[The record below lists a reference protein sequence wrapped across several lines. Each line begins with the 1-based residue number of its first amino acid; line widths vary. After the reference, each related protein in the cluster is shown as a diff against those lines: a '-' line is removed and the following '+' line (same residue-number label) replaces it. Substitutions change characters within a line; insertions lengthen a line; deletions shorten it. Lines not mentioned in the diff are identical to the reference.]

1 LPGLTTRAD
10 SGSSRRP
17 AAQTIDPEEHAMR
30 NPISALARK
39 LGHRRLKEGPVP
51 NNLQLCTSK
60 HLGDYQWLFVGVA
73 VLFVLA
79 MGLLANDLSVIDR
92 EANSLRVTIAFAL
105 ITTAVTMFN
114 WVYQSANSR
123 LGIVDLFASEIAAL
137 CKVCLVTDF
146 AKKSVAMRTRV
157 QLTGSQTPDSF
168 EVSESYTPVYDKSGA
183 DLQSLDSNVVA
194 AVTQFYTYRRTMVDC
209 LHSAMAKE
217 DAKVAIPL
225 YDQMIY
231 MQFLMYECGRTAI
244 HELVE
249 FEPDQ
254 AENLVTVLCSEL
266 PLITFLIQRHRGDAD
281 TVFLYR
287 RLRLRVPDYMKEVNK
302 LLDGIKRMDRSQDST
317 LKKGWSRA
325 ITTSKEL
332 KGRFE
337 EFKRATQQEWE
348 WFQAKEKGL
357 DKPDPGQPAL
367 PQAA

>member
-1 LPGLTTRAD
+1 
-10 SGSSRRP
+10 
-17 AAQTIDPEEHAMR
+17 MW
-30 NPISALARK
+30 NPINALARGLCHRK
-39 LGHRRLKEGPVP
+39 LREGPVS

-60 HLGDYQWLFVGVA
+60 HLGDYQWLFVAVA
-73 VLFVLA
+73 ALFALA
-79 MGLLANDLSVIDR
+79 AALLANDLGAIDS

-146 AKKSVAMRTRV
+146 AKKAVAMRARV
-157 QLTGSQTPDSF
+157 QLTGKQTPDSF

-244 HELVE
+244 HELIE

-287 RLRLRVPDYMKEVNK
+287 RLRLRIPGYMKEVK
-302 LLDGIKRMDRSQDST
+302 ELLDRIKGMDQSPDSK
-317 LKKGWSRA
+317 LKRGWSRA

-332 KGRFE
+332 KGRFK
-337 EFKRATQQEWE
+337 EFESATQREWE
-348 WFQAKEKGL
+348 WLQAQEKQL
-357 DKPDPGQPAL
+357 DKPNPGQPAL